1 MNKDQNNMLDT
12 SEVVSEFEIMDE
24 EDDKDKVVSEPKP
37 KEYIYQHTIFE
48 PTEKDEGEAEAVSQ
62 NSIEYVDEVKEQP
75 KPQEQQKPEE
85 VEEIKLPK
93 SLQISEDIFNLEKK
107 TVYSKQQTEI
117 NFAEP
122 SELES

>member
-12 SEVVSEFEIMDE
+12 SDVVSEFEIMDD

-62 NSIEYVDEVKEQP
+62 NSIEYDDEVK
-75 KPQEQQKPEE
+75 EQQKPEE

-107 TVYSKQQTEI
+107 TVYSKQETEI